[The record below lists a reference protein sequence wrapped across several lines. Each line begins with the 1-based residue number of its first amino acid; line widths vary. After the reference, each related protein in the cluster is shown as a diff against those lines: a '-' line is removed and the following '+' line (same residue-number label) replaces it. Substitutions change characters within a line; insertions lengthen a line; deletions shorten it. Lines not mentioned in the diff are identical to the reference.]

1 MEVNILRRKSAKKVR
16 VCQNQQQP
24 APPNVSKTEPP
35 KNLPGPTKKACQ
47 KQQQSEPTHF
57 PLTTYPLTYHIP
69 PMTTT
74 IPPSTSHSPQ
84 RTSHIPPRSPG
95 RTSHK
100 AVMTVCQKQQQ
111 PAALVVKSSM
121 QRLLKGPAPPARTI
135 SRSRIISITNYSYT
149 RILGACWAHTIRYSV
164 HNSAVSEVM
173 RC

>member
-24 APPNVSKTEPP
+24 APSNVSKTEPP

-57 PLTTYPLTYHIP
+57 PLTTYIP
-69 PMTTT
+69 PMTTN
-74 IPPSTSHSPQ
+74 IPLSTSHSPQ

-135 SRSRIISITNYSYT
+135 SRSRIISTES
-149 RILGACWAHTIRYSV
+149 RRHLGGLRP
-164 HNSAVSEVM
+164 
-173 RC
+173 

>member
-24 APPNVSKTEPP
+24 THVSKTEPP

-57 PLTTYPLTYHIP
+57 PLTTYHIP

-74 IPPSTSHSPQ
+74 IPPSTSNSTQ

-100 AVMTVCQKQQQ
+100 AAMTVCQKQQQ

-135 SRSRIISITNYSYT
+135 SRSRIISIGFKCLYL
-149 RILGACWAHTIRYSV
+149 RFC
-164 HNSAVSEVM
+164 
-173 RC
+173 

>member
-16 VCQNQQQP
+16 VCQNQLQP
-24 APPNVSKTEPP
+24 APPTQFTMTTYPLTLTSHIPPRTSHKADVSKTEPP

-57 PLTTYPLTYHIP
+57 PLTTYPLSY
-69 PMTTT
+69 
-74 IPPSTSHSPQ
+74 
-84 RTSHIPPRSPG
+84 HIPPRSPG

-135 SRSRIISITNYSYT
+135 SRSRIISIGFKCLYL
-149 RILGACWAHTIRYSV
+149 RFC
-164 HNSAVSEVM
+164 
-173 RC
+173 

>member
-24 APPNVSKTEPP
+24 APPTQFTMTTYPLTLTSHIPPRTSHKADVSKTEPP

-57 PLTTYPLTYHIP
+57 PL
-69 PMTTT
+69 TTT

-121 QRLLKGPAPPARTI
+121 QRLLKGPAPTARTI
-135 SRSRIISITNYSYT
+135 SLI
-149 RILGACWAHTIRYSV
+149 
-164 HNSAVSEVM
+164 
-173 RC
+173 